1 MILNGHI
8 AHNEENSQLQP
19 QRESLLTIQER
30 LLRAEIELE
39 HLKRTPSGATAF
51 SEAVGTVVGAW
62 DRRERRQE
70 LLRFLQYAGILATL
84 LGIARIFVAAS
95 LTH

>member
-1 MILNGHI
+1 MLQNGRI
-8 AHNEENSQLQP
+8 NNDEDDTQP
-19 QRESLLTIQER
+19 QRESSLTVQER
-30 LLRAEIELE
+30 LLRAELELE
-39 HLKRTPSGATAF
+39 YLKRTPSGATAF

-70 LLRFLQYAGILATL
+70 LRWFFLAAGILATL
-84 LGIARIFVAAS
+84 FGIARIFVAAS